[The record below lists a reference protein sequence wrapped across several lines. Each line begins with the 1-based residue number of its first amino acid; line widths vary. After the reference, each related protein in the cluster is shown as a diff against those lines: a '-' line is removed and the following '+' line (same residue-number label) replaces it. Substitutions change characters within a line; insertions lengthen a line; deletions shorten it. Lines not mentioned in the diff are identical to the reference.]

1 MDGSSYTTAMSTFK
15 AFRIEE
21 KDGAFI
27 RQVQNVSFDTL
38 SDNAVT
44 IRVAYSALNYK
55 DALSAT
61 GNRGVTKVYPHT
73 PGIDAAGVV
82 TESKDSRFKAGD
94 EVIVT
99 SYDLGMN
106 TPGGFAEYIRVPA
119 EWVVPLPK
127 GLSLREAMMLGT
139 AGLTA
144 AMCLEVLEKNGL
156 TSPVL
161 VTGSSGGVG
170 SIAVALLS
178 KLGYDVVASTGSQE
192 SHELL
197 KQLGAKQII
206 QRGELSQVNDKPM
219 LKPVYGGAVDT
230 VGGDTLVNVVKSL
243 QAGSSVAACGLV
255 GGARLNLTVYP
266 FILRNVN
273 LLGIDSQNYPM
284 AKREALWQKLGG
296 AWKVDLELLTT
307 EIGLEDVDAAIVQIL
322 QGKTKGHVLVKVS

>member
-1 MDGSSYTTAMSTFK
+1 MTT
-15 AFRIEE
+15 FRALRVQE
-21 KDGAFI
+21 KDGVFTRAI
-27 RQVQNVSFDTL
+27 EEIMLETL
-38 SDNAVT
+38 PDNDVT

-61 GNRGVTKVYPHT
+61 GNKGVTKTYPHT

-82 TESKDSRFKAGD
+82 TASKDSRFKTGD

-119 EWVVPLPK
+119 DWLVPLPA
-127 GLSLREAMMLGT
+127 GMTLREAMILGT

-144 AMCLEVLEKNGL
+144 AMCVEALEHQGL

-170 SIAVALLS
+170 SISVALLA
-178 KLGYDVVASTGSQE
+178 KLGYEIIASTGSE
-192 SHELL
+192 TSHDLL
-197 KQLGAKQII
+197 KTLGAKQII
-206 QRGELSQVNDKPM
+206 QRSELSEANSKPFV
-219 LKPVYGGAVDT
+219 KPLYGGAVDT
-230 VGGDTLVNVVKSL
+230 VGGETLVNIVKAL
-243 QAGSSVAACGLV
+243 QVGSSVAACGLV
-255 GGARLNLTVYP
+255 GGSNLNLTVFP

-284 AKREALWQKLGG
+284 QKRQALWNKL
-296 AWKVDLELLTT
+296 ATLWKVDLESLTT
-307 EIGLEDVDAAIVQIL
+307 EVALADVSSAIDAIL
-322 QGKTKGHVLVKVS
+322 QGKTKGHTLVKT

>member
-1 MDGSSYTTAMSTFK
+1 MTN
-15 AFRIEE
+15 FRALQVEE
-21 KDGAFI
+21 KDGVFTRSI
-27 RQVQNVSFDTL
+27 REVSLETL
-38 SDNAVT
+38 PDHDVT

-61 GNRGVTKVYPHT
+61 GNKGVTKNYPHT

-82 TESKDSRFKAGD
+82 SDSKDSRFKTGD

-106 TPGGFAEYIRVPA
+106 TPGGFAEYIRVPGD
-119 EWVVPLPK
+119 WLVPLPK
-127 GLSLREAMMLGT
+127 GLTSREAMMLGT

-144 AMCLEVLEKNGL
+144 AMCVEALEHQGL

-170 SIAVALLS
+170 SIAVALLA
-178 KLGYDVVASTGSQE
+178 KLGYEVIASTGSE
-192 SHELL
+192 ASHDLL
-197 KQLGAKQII
+197 KALGAKHII
-206 QRGELSQVNDKPM
+206 QRSELSETSSKPFV
-219 LKPVYGGAVDT
+219 KPLYGGAVDT
-230 VGGDTLVNVVKSL
+230 VGGETLVNIIKAL

-255 GGARLNLTVYP
+255 GGSTLNLTVFP

-284 AKREALWQKLGG
+284 QKRQALWNKL
-296 AWKVDLELLTT
+296 ATLWKVDLEALTT
-307 EIGLEDVDAAIVQIL
+307 EVALEDVSPAIDDIL
-322 QGKTKGHVLVKVS
+322 QGKTRGHVLIRI

>member
-1 MDGSSYTTAMSTFK
+1 MSTFK
-15 AFRIEE
+15 AFRVEE
-21 KDGAFI
+21 KDGAFVHQL
-27 RQVQNVSFDTL
+27 RDVSFDTL
-38 SDNAVT
+38 LGNAVT
-44 IRVAYSALNYK
+44 VRVAYSSLNYK

-61 GNRGVTKVYPHT
+61 GNRGVTKTFPHT
-73 PGIDAAGVV
+73 PGIDASGVV

-106 TPGGFAEYIRVPA
+106 TPGGFAEYIRVPP

-127 GLSLREAMMLGT
+127 GLSPREAMMLGT

-144 AMCLEVLEKNGL
+144 AMCIEALEKNGL

-178 KLGYDVVASTGSQE
+178 KLGYHVVASTGSE
-192 SHELL
+192 ENHDLL
-197 KQLGAKQII
+197 KKLGAKQII
-206 QRGELSQVNDKPM
+206 HRSELSQTSEKPM
-219 LKPVYGGAVDT
+219 LKPLYGGAVDT
-230 VGGDTLVNVVKSL
+230 VGDDTLVSIVKSL
-243 QAGSSVAACGLV
+243 QPGSSVAACGLV
-255 GGARLNLTVYP
+255 GGANLNLTVYP

-284 AKREALWQKLGG
+284 PKRENLWNKLGSE
-296 AWKVDLELLTT
+296 WKVDLEPLTT
-307 EIGLEDVDAAIVQIL
+307 EIGLGDVEAAIVQIL
-322 QGKTKGHVLVKVS
+322 QGKTKGHVLIKVS

>member
-1 MDGSSYTTAMSTFK
+1 MSTFR
-15 AFRIEE
+15 AFRVEE
-21 KDGAFI
+21 KDGVFT
-27 RQVQNVSFDTL
+27 RQIQDISFDTL
-38 SDNAVT
+38 LDNPIT

-61 GNRGVTKVYPHT
+61 GNRGVTKTYPHT
-73 PGIDAAGVV
+73 PGIDVAGVV
-82 TESKDSRFKAGD
+82 TESKDTRFKAGD

-106 TPGGFAEYIRVPA
+106 TSGGFAQYIRVPP

-127 GLSLREAMMLGT
+127 GLTLREAMMLGT

-144 AMCLEVLEKNGL
+144 AMCIEALEKNGL

-178 KLGYDVVASTGSQE
+178 KLGYDVVASTGSEE

-197 KQLGAKQII
+197 KHLGAKEIV
-206 QRGELSQVNDKPM
+206 QRSELSRVNDKPM
-219 LKPVYGGAVDT
+219 LKPLYGGAVDT
-230 VGGDTLVNVVKSL
+230 VGGDTLVNVVKLL

-255 GGARLNLTVYP
+255 GGATLNLTVYP

-296 AWKVDLELLTT
+296 EWKVELEPLTT
-307 EIGLEDVDAAIVQIL
+307 EIGLEDLDTAISQIL
-322 QGKTKGHVLVKVS
+322 QGQTKGHVLVKVSQL

>member
-1 MDGSSYTTAMSTFK
+1 MSTFR
-15 AFRIEE
+15 AFRVEE
-21 KDGAFI
+21 KDGTFVRRI
-27 RQVQNVSFDTL
+27 QDISFNTL
-38 SDNAVT
+38 PDHAVT
-44 IRVAYSALNYK
+44 VRVAYSSLNYK

-61 GNRGVTKVYPHT
+61 GNRGVTKNYPHT
-73 PGIDAAGVV
+73 PGIDASGVV
-82 TESKDSRFKAGD
+82 TESKDARFKTDD

-144 AMCLEVLEKNGL
+144 AMCLEALEKNGL
-156 TSPVL
+156 VSPVL

-178 KLGYDVVASTGSQE
+178 KLGYDVVASTGSE
-192 SHELL
+192 ENHELL
-197 KQLGAKQII
+197 KKLGAKHII
-206 QRGELSQVNDKPM
+206 HRSELSQATEKPM
-219 LKPVYGGAVDT
+219 LKPLYGGAIDT

-243 QAGSSVAACGLV
+243 QPGSSVAACGLV
-255 GGARLNLTVYP
+255 GGATLNLTIYP

-273 LLGIDSQNYPM
+273 LLGVDSQNYPM
-284 AKREALWQKLGG
+284 EKREKLWKKLGDD
-296 AWKVDLELLTT
+296 WKVDLEPLTT
-307 EIGLEDVDAAIVQIL
+307 EVGFEDLDAAIQKIL
-322 QGKTKGHVLVKVS
+322 QGKTKGHVLVNLS

>member
-1 MDGSSYTTAMSTFK
+1 MSTFK
-15 AFRIEE
+15 AFRVEE
-21 KDGAFI
+21 KDGTFV
-27 RQVQNVSFDTL
+27 RQLRDISFDTL
-38 SDNAVT
+38 PANAVT
-44 IRVAYSALNYK
+44 VRVAYSSLNYK

-61 GNRGVTKVYPHT
+61 GNRGVTKTFPHT
-73 PGIDAAGVV
+73 PGIDASGSV
-82 TESKDSRFKAGD
+82 TKSEDSRFNAGD

-106 TPGGFAEYIRVPA
+106 TPGGFAEYIRVPP

-144 AMCLEVLEKNGL
+144 AMCIEALERNGF

-178 KLGYDVVASTGSQE
+178 NLGYEVVASTGSE
-192 SHELL
+192 ENHALL
-197 KQLGAKQII
+197 KKLGAKQII
-206 QRGELSQVNDKPM
+206 HRSELSQVSEKPM
-219 LKPVYGGAVDT
+219 LKPLYGGAVDT

-243 QAGSSVAACGLV
+243 RPGSSVAACGLV
-255 GGARLNLTVYP
+255 GGANLHLTVYP

-284 AKREALWQKLGG
+284 AKREKLWNKLAGE
-296 AWKVDLELLTT
+296 WRVDVRSLTT
-307 EIGLEDVDAAIVQIL
+307 EIGLEDLDAAIRQIL
-322 QGKTKGHVLVKVS
+322 QGKTKGHVLVKIS

>member
-1 MDGSSYTTAMSTFK
+1 MSTFR
-15 AFRIEE
+15 AFRVEE
-21 KDGAFI
+21 KDGTFVRRI
-27 RQVQNVSFDTL
+27 QDISFNTL
-38 SDNAVT
+38 PDHAVT
-44 IRVAYSALNYK
+44 VRVAYSSLNYK

-61 GNRGVTKVYPHT
+61 GNRGVTKNYPHT
-73 PGIDAAGVV
+73 PGIDASGVV
-82 TESKDSRFKAGD
+82 TESKDARFKTDD

-144 AMCLEVLEKNGL
+144 AMCPEALEKNGL
-156 TSPVL
+156 VSPVL

-178 KLGYDVVASTGSQE
+178 KLGYDVVASTGSE
-192 SHELL
+192 ENHELL
-197 KQLGAKQII
+197 KKLGAKHII
-206 QRGELSQVNDKPM
+206 HRSELSQATEKPM
-219 LKPVYGGAVDT
+219 LKPLYGGAIDT

-243 QAGSSVAACGLV
+243 QPGSSVAACGLV
-255 GGARLNLTVYP
+255 GGATLNLTIYP

-273 LLGIDSQNYPM
+273 LLGVDSQNYPM
-284 AKREALWQKLGG
+284 EKREKLWKKLGDD
-296 AWKVDLELLTT
+296 WKVDLEPLTT
-307 EIGLEDVDAAIVQIL
+307 EVGLEDLDAAIQKIL
-322 QGKTKGHVLVKVS
+322 QGKTKGHVLVNLS